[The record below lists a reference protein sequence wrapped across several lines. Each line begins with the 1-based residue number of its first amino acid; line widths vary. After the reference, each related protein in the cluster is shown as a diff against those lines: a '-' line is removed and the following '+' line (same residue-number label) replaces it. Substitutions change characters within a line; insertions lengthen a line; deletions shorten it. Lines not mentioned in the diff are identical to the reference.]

1 MSNKTF
7 VFDQIKKLMGWCPY
21 AKAFENGPRISSAN
35 FEANNRSGGEKAKNP
50 TVPSQH
56 SRLDTQLFL
65 LPIFFTP
72 VYIKL
77 FQKGVNTEAFLLGLS
92 LSLPIYLLGWK
103 KQMHQYDAVKRN
115 PVISPSFRKTFACV
129 LLFLFLGFTLLMALL
144 PYISSHAAH
153 LLNDQTLDSFVSGT
167 LVLMWS
173 FYFQLIYWERK
184 NHMKMYMKRE
194 KGQQKLYVIGEKWE
208 EL

>member
-1 MSNKTF
+1 MNIFTKS
-7 VFDQIKKLMGWCPY
+7 IRKLMGWCPN
-21 AKAFENGPRISSAN
+21 AKASQTGSRISSAN
-35 FEANNRSGGEKAKNP
+35 FEANNRSGGEKARNS

-56 SRLDTQLFL
+56 SRPDTHLLL
-65 LPIFFTP
+65 LPIFFIP
-72 VYIKL
+72 VYINL
-77 FQKGVNTEAFLLGLS
+77 FQKGINTEAFLLGFL

-115 PVISPSFRKTFACV
+115 PVVSPSFRKTFFCV
-129 LLFLFLGFTLLMALL
+129 FIFLFLGFTLLMAFL
-144 PYISSHAAH
+144 PYISSHATY
-153 LLNDQTLDSFVSGT
+153 LLNIQTLYSFTSGT

-194 KGQQKLYVIGEKWE
+194 KGKQKLYVLGENE
-208 EL
+208 GEL

>member
-1 MSNKTF
+1 MPSKPV
-7 VFDQIKKLMGWCPY
+7 VFDQVKKLMGWCPN
-21 AKAFENGPRISSAN
+21 ARAAEAGPRISPVN
-35 FEANNRSGGEKAKNP
+35 FEANDLSGGEKARSP
-50 TVPSQH
+50 TVPGQH
-56 SRLDTQLFL
+56 SRLDTQLLL

-72 VYIKL
+72 VYISL
-77 FQKGVNTEAFLLGLS
+77 FQKGINTEAFLLGLS

-103 KQMHQYDAVKRN
+103 KQTHQYNAAKEK
-115 PVISPSFRKTFACV
+115 PVVSPSFRKSLFCV
-129 LLFLFLGFTLLMALL
+129 ILFLFLGLILLMAFL

-153 LLNDQTLDSFVSGT
+153 LLNDRTLNSFVSGT
-167 LVLMWS
+167 LIPMWG

-194 KGQQKLYVIGEKWE
+194 KGQQKLYALGEKKG